1 MKKLYLYLYK
11 RFFVYFFVVFPAFV
25 FVGILADLIE
35 VLRKIQILDIKKI
48 ILYMILEVPEKAYLM
63 LPISIVI
70 AFVLLARDL
79 INSREIYAILINGI
93 SVRRISV
100 VLVFLTI
107 FLSIIQIINLEL
119 IMPDSKKKAT
129 KIYLSIKKKKNLE
142 AKEIQIAYKTWL
154 ALENNFFMY
163 FDVLNFKTKSGKKL
177 IIIKLDEK
185 NNPLFTIEGEDFKIK
200 KKLIEIRNGRIINIP
215 NIYDVHMVHVKEYQW
230 PAKIDLDKIK
240 QLIITKLPVSLT
252 EYYKN
257 AKIAEK
263 YGYEYGYYWSK
274 FYSKLATVISPFIL
288 ALFSL
293 PFLWTKKSNRLILVF
308 VSILVYFYSVA
319 LLSSIAETGIIPYPA
334 ILIVDVVYIFIG
346 VYFMLKLRF
355 IEL

>member
-1 MKKLYLYLYK
+1 MKKLYIYLYK
-11 RFFVYFFVVFPAFV
+11 RFFVYLFVVFPAFI
-25 FVGILADLIE
+25 FVGVLADLIE

-48 ILYMILEVPEKAYLM
+48 ILYMVLQVPEKAYLM

-93 SVRRISV
+93 SIRKISV
-100 VLVFLTI
+100 VLVLLTV
-107 FLSIIQIINLEL
+107 FLSVIQILNLEFV
-119 IMPDSKKKAT
+119 MPDAKKKAT
-129 KIYLSIKKKKNLE
+129 KIYYSIKKKNNIE
-142 AKEIQIAYKTWL
+142 AKEIQVAYKTWL

-177 IIIKLDEK
+177 IIIKLDKK
-185 NNPLFTIEGEDFKIK
+185 NNPLFTIEGEEFKIK
-200 KKLIEIRNGRIINIP
+200 KKIIDIKNGRIINIP
-215 NIYDVHMVHVKEYQW
+215 NIYDVHMVHVKEYSW
-230 PAKIDLDKIK
+230 PAEIDLDKIK

-274 FYSKLATVISPFIL
+274 FFSKMATVVSPFIL
-288 ALFSL
+288 SLFAL
-293 PFLWTKKSNRLILVF
+293 PFLWTKKNNRLILIF

-319 LLSSIAETGIIPYPA
+319 LLSSIAETGIIPYFTV
-334 ILIVDVVYIFIG
+334 LSVDVVYILIG
-346 VYFMLKLRF
+346 VYFMFRLRF

>member
-11 RFFVYFFVVFPAFV
+11 RFFVYLFVVFPAFV

-35 VLRKIQILDIKKI
+35 ILRKIQILDIKKI
-48 ILYMILEVPEKAYLM
+48 ILYMVLQVPEKAYLM

-93 SVRRISV
+93 SVRRISI
-100 VLVFLTI
+100 VLILLTVFLSV
-107 FLSIIQIINLEL
+107 LQIINLEF
-119 IMPDSKKKAT
+119 IMPDAKKKAT
-129 KIYLSIKKKKNLE
+129 KIYLSIKKKKSIE
-142 AKEIQIAYKTWL
+142 AKEIQVAYKTWL

-177 IIIKLDEK
+177 IIIKLDKK
-185 NNPLFTIEGEDFKIK
+185 NNPLFTIEGEEFKIK
-200 KKLIEIRNGRIINIP
+200 KKIIDIKNGRIINIP
-215 NIYDVHMVHVKEYQW
+215 NIYDVHMVHVKEYSW
-230 PAKIDLDKIK
+230 PAEIDLDKIK

-252 EYYKN
+252 EFYRN

-274 FYSKLATVISPFIL
+274 FYSKLTTVISPFIL
-288 ALFSL
+288 ALFAI
-293 PFLWTKKSNRLILVF
+293 PFLWTKRTNRLILVF
-308 VSILVYFYSVA
+308 VAILVYFYSVA
-319 LLSSIAETGIIPYPA
+319 LLSSIAETGIIPYVA
-334 ILIVDVVYIFIG
+334 ILSVDLIYIAVGIF
-346 VYFMLKLRF
+346 FLWKLRF

>member
-11 RFFVYFFVVFPAFV
+11 RFLVYFLVVLPAFI
-25 FVGILADLIE
+25 FVGVLADLIE
-35 VLRKIQILDIKKI
+35 ILRKIQILNIYKI
-48 ILYMILEVPEKAYLM
+48 LLYMVLEIPEKAYLM

-70 AFVLLARDL
+70 ALVLLARDL

-93 SVRRISV
+93 SVRRISI
-100 VLVFLTI
+100 VLVFLTV
-107 FLSIIQIINLEL
+107 FLSLVQIINLEL

-129 KIYLSIKKKKNLE
+129 KIYLSMKKKKNLE

-154 ALENNFFMY
+154 ALEDNFFMY
-163 FDVLNFKTKSGKKL
+163 FDVLDFKNKSGKKL
-177 IIIKLDEK
+177 IIIKLDKK
-185 NNPLFTIEGEDFKIK
+185 NNPLFTIEGEEFKIK
-200 KKLIEIRNGRIINIP
+200 KKIIEIKNGRIINIP
-215 NIYDVHMVHVKEYQW
+215 NIYDVHMVHVKEYTW

-263 YGYEYGYYWSK
+263 YGYQYGYYWSK

-288 ALFSL
+288 AFFAL
-293 PFLWTKKSNRLILVF
+293 PFLWTKKSNRLIMIF
-308 VSILVYFYSVA
+308 IAILVYFYSVA
-319 LLSSIAETGIIPYPA
+319 LLSSIAETGIIPYPT
-334 ILIVDVVYIFIG
+334 ILVVDVIYIVIG
-346 VYFMLKLRF
+346 AYFMFKLRF